1 MKRPAKTL
9 FMLLAACML
18 LGLCGCGGD
27 SSVRELESIGTK
39 RYGVVFRQGDR
50 VAQAVSGAMD
60 ELSESGKLSELSLRW
75 LGADMISYTPAAFDS
90 ADTASPTLSPEQTG
104 ESGEEPEGPAT
115 PSEGIVSR
123 TLIVG
128 VEAEYYPLAYSE
140 NGGVKGMC
148 ADIAQELGKLLGWEI
163 KLYPI
168 KSSELASQL
177 NSGNIDCAVGVGIEY
192 IDSASFTLGPVFM
205 KSEIVVVSKNGGD
218 YRTTRSLE
226 GAVVGTAGDMSVL
239 SALGNTD
246 KITKYTDSF
255 LAYESPEVCLEALS
269 RGEIA
274 AAAMDRLILDCN
286 LIPHN

>member
-9 FMLLAACML
+9 CILLAVCMM
-18 LGLCGCGGD
+18 LGLCGCHGD
-27 SSVRELESIGTK
+27 SAIRELESIGTK

-50 VAQAVSGAMD
+50 AAQAVSEAMD

-75 LGADMISYTPAAFDS
+75 LGSDMISYTSVSFDS
-90 ADTASPTLSPEQTG
+90 ANPAEPSQSPDQSG
-104 ESGEEPEGPAT
+104 ESGEEPQSARTPASNT
-115 PSEGIVSR
+115 ISR

-128 VEAEYYPLAYSE
+128 VEAEYYPLTYSE

-148 ADIAQELGKLLGWEI
+148 ADIAQELGSLLGWDI

-177 NSGNIDCAVGVGIEY
+177 NSGNIDCAIGVGTEY
-192 IDSASFTLGPVFM
+192 IDPAGFTLGPVFM

-226 GAVVGTAGDMSVL
+226 GAAVGTAGDMSVL

-255 LAYESPEVCLEALS
+255 LAYESPAACLEALG

-274 AAAMDRLILDCN
+274 AAAMDRLMLDCN
-286 LIPHN
+286 LIPNN